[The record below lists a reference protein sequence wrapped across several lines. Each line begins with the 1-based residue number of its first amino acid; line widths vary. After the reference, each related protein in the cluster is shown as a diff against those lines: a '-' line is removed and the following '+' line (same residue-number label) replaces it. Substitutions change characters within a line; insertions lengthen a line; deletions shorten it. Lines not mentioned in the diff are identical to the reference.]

1 MKAYFLERI
10 CAVTGMNLKIEDIP
24 ILFDSTLVT
33 ESTIRCVSNSM
44 LDVSN
49 QIIKSKIPNLEFRG
63 KIVNLSQNV
72 LRLLVVLRRLN
83 LCIEDPENEKIKGD
97 DFIVK
102 IIKEQL
108 RGNLNSNLWHYF
120 LPYFLYFMNGSL
132 ESCIWFKSDKF
143 NLCGLVISCINEDGS
158 VEFEQLYQLSS
169 DGYKK
174 CDYDSVI
181 RKMLNCIAK

>member
-1 MKAYFLERI
+1 
-10 CAVTGMNLKIEDIP
+10 MNLKIEDIP

-83 LCIEDPENEKIKGD
+83 LCIEDPENEKIKEAERRE
-97 DFIVK
+97 VY
-102 IIKEQL
+102 EQ
-108 RGNLNSNLWHYF
+108 
-120 LPYFLYFMNGSL
+120 
-132 ESCIWFKSDKF
+132 
-143 NLCGLVISCINEDGS
+143 
-158 VEFEQLYQLSS
+158 
-169 DGYKK
+169 KK
-174 CDYDSVI
+174 
-181 RKMLNCIAK
+181 